1 MIPRS
6 HLITLDQVII
16 GICKTTNSLIV
27 RVVCN
32 VGLTVRARLIAF
44 YSSMQKID
52 QTRKSAAAQSG
63 SLPVP
68 SSPSSSSRKN
78 EGNGRE
84 SGKEAAAAEQRR
96 RRSRDPRDQERARV
110 EGQVRGTHG
119 GRSSQMLVRIVKA
132 LHLLL

>member
-78 EGNGRE
+78 EGNGRK
-84 SGKEAAAAEQRR
+84 SGKEAAAAEQR

-110 EGQVRGTHG
+110 EGQVRGPHG
-119 GRSSQMLVRIVKA
+119 GRSSQMLVRIKP